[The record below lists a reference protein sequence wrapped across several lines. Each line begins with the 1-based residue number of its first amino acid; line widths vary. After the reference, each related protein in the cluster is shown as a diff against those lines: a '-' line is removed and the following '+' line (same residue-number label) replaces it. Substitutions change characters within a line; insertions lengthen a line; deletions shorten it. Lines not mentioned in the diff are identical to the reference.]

1 MLRKVL
7 ACSAIVLAAAGTTPA
22 GSLRLRGGGP
32 ITWAKLTGSPDV
44 LKEGYDTSSKVTINK
59 ASDLNGNTGLKA
71 VFNRASANKITS
83 SLTATTKLQ
92 NVDVEASVDETGTIK
107 GTATYPDI
115 SPGLKL
121 AVAGELEGGKN
132 AKDIPAPKVSGEYV
146 KDNMCVTAAIE
157 GNSLD
162 VGGVVEAGEVLL
174 GATTTYDSASGK
186 LADPSF
192 AGRYKGDNF
201 ALTALL
207 KGLKGDDIQ
216 GTYTQSVNSDL
227 DVAGSFET
235 SGNKFS
241 VGAAYKLDGDSAVRG
256 KLNSDGIL
264 NVGYSRSTTAG
275 SSLKAGLEVNTNDLD
290 SRKLGVSLTIQ

>member
-1 MLRKVL
+1 MGYAPCTFHRSVH
-7 ACSAIVLAAAGTTPA
+7 
-22 GSLRLRGGGP
+22 SLFQEPNCDLF
-32 ITWAKLTGSPDV
+32 LQ
-44 LKEGYDTSSKVTINK
+44 DTQ
-59 ASDLNGNTGLKA
+59 LKA
-71 VFNRASANKITS
+71 VFTRATAS
-83 SLTATTKLQ
+83 SIMSKLTAKTKMQ
-92 NVDVEASVDETGTIK
+92 NLDIEASIDQTGTIK
-107 GTATYPDI
+107 GEATYPDI

-121 AVAGELEGGKN
+121 SVAGELEGGKN
-132 AKDIPAPKVSGEYV
+132 AKDIPAPKVSGEFV
-146 KDNMCVTAAIE
+146 KDNMCATATIE

-174 GATTTYDSASGK
+174 GATTTYDSGSGK
-186 LADPSF
+186 LSDPSF
-192 AGRYKGDNF
+192 AGRYKGDGF

-207 KGLKGDDIQ
+207 KGLKGDDIV

-235 SGNKFS
+235 SGNKFA

-275 SSLKAGLEVNTNDLD
+275 SSVNAGLEVNTNDLD
-290 SRKLGVSLTIQ
+290 NRKLGVSLTIQ